1 MDVISLSQF
10 LKKTISNRRRLVE
23 ECLLE
28 KGVTSMEQYRQL
40 MGELDALAY
49 VDQELTGLLEK
60 QEQIDV

>member
-1 MDVISLSQF
+1 MDVISLTQF
-10 LKKTISNRRRLVE
+10 IKNTTSKRRKLVE

-49 VDQELTGLLEK
+49 VDQELMGLLEK

>member
-10 LKKTISNRRRLVE
+10 IKKTISNRRRLVE

>member
-10 LKKTISNRRRLVE
+10 IKKTLSNRRRLVE

>member
-1 MDVISLSQF
+1 M
-10 LKKTISNRRRLVE
+10 
-23 ECLLE
+23 LE